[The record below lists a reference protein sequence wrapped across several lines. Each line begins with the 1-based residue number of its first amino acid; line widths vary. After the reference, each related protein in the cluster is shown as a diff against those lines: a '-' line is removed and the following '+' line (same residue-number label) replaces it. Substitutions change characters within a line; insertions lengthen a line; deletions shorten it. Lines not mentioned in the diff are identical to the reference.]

1 MTFESLCNTNQTK
14 TMQTTEQVQLI
25 PLSKLHVSESNTR
38 FPKATDPA
46 IKELAKSLT
55 AEQKTPI
62 LVRPHPAK
70 KGHYEIAAGA
80 RRYTAALAAE
90 IKSLKAIVREYDDA
104 TFEET
109 ILTENLQR
117 EDPDPYAEAIL
128 LRKMLDRGQKLKEIA
143 AALGKSDTWA
153 MRRAKLAS
161 LHKDILASW
170 HKGDLRHFSASMMEA
185 IAALPECGQEKIAA
199 YIEGNI
205 PWDLRRASNRGEVE
219 EFLFSQISNSLDV
232 PWLEDPRTFIKNCGP
247 GCTHDSRKQG
257 KLFDTDSKKGSC
269 GNCLNASC
277 FIKRR
282 QLYIDAEYKKL
293 SEGESLPIIAK
304 ESVEI
309 QGQKYDRDYS
319 YHDLSETPKPNA
331 EKVLVYVNGKLL
343 VAYKPSKPSE
353 RDDDAQPQ
361 AAPEE
366 KMQNKI
372 AMHQGKRWV
381 AVRGKLVEFLE
392 AATLD
397 KLTVP
402 IDHLVAVFG
411 LPYKVSA
418 MHTAPVDEGLWDYI
432 HNPTAFP
439 MREKGNYNIEFTGED
454 GAREEALWPSVK
466 QVLLGL
472 IPPPHRVSDA
482 EKFETT
488 YREVAALIGFSI
500 DSEKYKADLEIPAP
514 KSWGKVDPHTLE
526 AVK

>member
-1 MTFESLCNTNQTK
+1 MTFESFCNTNQTK

-25 PLSKLHVSESNTR
+25 PISKLHVSESNTR

-117 EDPDPYAEAIL
+117 EDPDPYSEAIL

-161 LHKDILASW
+161 LPKDTLDAW
-170 HKGDLRHFSASMMEA
+170 HKGDLKHFTAAMMEV
-185 IAALPECGQEKIAA
+185 IAALPESGREKFDRL
-199 YIEGNI
+199 IEEDSWGI
-205 PWDLRRASNRGEVE
+205 SRLKSRADVE
-219 EFLFSQISNSLDV
+219 EFIFSRISNSLDV
-232 PWLEDPRTFIKNCGP
+232 SWLEDPRTFVDGCGP
-247 GCTHDSRKQG
+247 GCMHDSRKQG
-257 KLFDTDSKKGSC
+257 KLFDTLEKSGC
-269 GNCLNASC
+269 GNCLNTSC
-277 FIKRR
+277 FIKRK
-282 QLYIDAEYKKL
+282 QLFIDAEYEKL
-293 SEGESLPIIAK
+293 CNGESLPVIARNG
-304 ESVEI
+304 VEI
-309 QGQKYDRDYS
+309 QGQKYERNYDWS
-319 YHDLSETPKPNA
+319 LEFSKTPKPDA
-331 EKVLVYVNGKLL
+331 EKVVIFENGTLS
-343 VAYKPSKPSE
+343 VAYKLGGKASE
-353 RDDDAQPQ
+353 EKSQ
-361 AAPEE
+361 ASPEE

-372 AMHQGKRWV
+372 AMHQGKRWIL
-381 AVRGKLVEFLE
+381 VRATLE
-392 AATLD
+392 TAIKEATLD

-411 LPYKVSA
+411 LTYRESA
-418 MHTAPVDEGLWDYI
+418 SPNTPVNESLWNFI
-432 HNPTAFP
+432 HNPTEFP
-439 MREKGNYNIEFTGED
+439 ERKNGYFTSYDGKVSREQ
-454 GAREEALWPSVK
+454 ALWASMQ
-466 QVLLGL
+466 QVLIGL
-472 IPPPHRVSDA
+472 IPSPHRVSDA

-488 YREVAALIGFSI
+488 YREVAAIIGFAI
-500 DSEKYKADLEIPAP
+500 DAEKYKADLEIPPP

-526 AVK
+526 AAKS

>member
-1 MTFESLCNTNQTK
+1 MTFESFCNTNQTK

-161 LHKDILASW
+161 LHKNILDAW
-170 HKGDLRHFSASMMEA
+170 HKGDLEHFTVAMMEV
-185 IAALPECGQEKIAA
+185 IAALPECGQEKFDRLM
-199 YIEGNI
+199 EEDSWG
-205 PWDLRRASNRGEVE
+205 LRQLESRADVE
-219 EFLFSQISNSLDV
+219 EFIFSRISNSLDV
-232 PWLEDPRTFIKNCGP
+232 PWLEDPRTFVEGCGP
-247 GCTHDSRKQG
+247 GCMHDSRKQG
-257 KLFDTDSKKGSC
+257 KLFDTLEKSGC

-277 FIKRR
+277 FIKRK
-282 QLYIDAEYKKL
+282 QLFIDAEYEKICN
-293 SEGESLPIIAK
+293 GEPLPVITRNG
-304 ESVEI
+304 VEI
-309 QGQKYDRDYS
+309 QGQKYERNYDWS
-319 YHDLSETPKPNA
+319 LEFSKTPKPGA
-331 EKVLVYVNGKLL
+331 EKVVVFENGTLS
-343 VAYKPSKPSE
+343 VAYKLGGKASDEK
-353 RDDDAQPQ
+353 AQ
-361 AAPEE
+361 ASPEQ

-381 AVRGKLVEFLE
+381 LVREKLVSALSE
-392 AATLD
+392 ATLD

-402 IDHLVAVFG
+402 IDHLIAVFG
-411 LPYKVSA
+411 LPYKVSS
-418 MHTAPVDEGLWDYI
+418 MHTSPADEGLWNYI
-432 HNPTAFP
+432 HNPTGFP
-439 MREKGNYNIEFTGED
+439 IREQGNYNIEFTGED
-454 GAREEALWPSVK
+454 GTREEALWPSVK

>member
-1 MTFESLCNTNQTK
+1 MP
-14 TMQTTEQVQLI
+14 TTEQVQLI

-46 IKELAKSLT
+46 IKELAKSLS

-62 LVRPHPAK
+62 LVRPHPSK

-90 IKSLKAIVREYDDA
+90 IKTLKAIVREYDDA

-117 EDPDPYAEAIL
+117 EDPDPYAEAVL
-128 LRKMLDRGQKLKEIA
+128 LRKLLDRGQSLKEIA

-153 MRRAKLAS
+153 LRRAKLAA
-161 LHKDILASW
+161 LHKDILTAW

-185 IAALPECGQEKIAA
+185 IAALPECGQEKVASHIKDGRA
-199 YIEGNI
+199 
-205 PWDLRRASNRGEVE
+205 WDLEHASDRGDVE
-219 EFLFSQISNSLDV
+219 EFLFSRISNSLDV
-232 PWLEDPRTFIKNCGP
+232 PWLEDPRTFVKDCGP

-282 QLYIDAEYKKL
+282 QLYIDAEYQKL
-293 SEGESLPIIAK
+293 SKGESLPVIAK

-309 QGQKYDRDYS
+309 QGQNYTRDYS
-319 YHDLSETPKPNA
+319 YHNLSKTSMPDA
-331 EKVLVYVNGKLL
+331 EKVLVYENGALS
-343 VAYKPSKPSE
+343 VAYKPGNPAKSE
-353 RDDDAQPQ
+353 EKSQ
-361 AAPEE
+361 ASPEE

-372 AMHQGKRWV
+372 ALHQGKRWI
-381 AVRGKLVEFLE
+381 AVREKLVESLKE
-392 AATLD
+392 AALD

-402 IDHLVAVFG
+402 IDHLIAVFG
-411 LPYKVSA
+411 LPYRVSA
-418 MHTAPVDEGLWDYI
+418 IHTAPADEGLWDYI
-432 HNPTAFP
+432 HSPTAFP
-439 MREKGNYNIEFTGED
+439 MREQGSYNIEFTGED
-454 GAREEALWPSVK
+454 GPREEALWPSVK

-482 EKFETT
+482 AKFETT
-488 YREVAALIGFSI
+488 YREISALIGFPL
-500 DSEKYKADLEIPAP
+500 DTEKYKADLEIPSP
-514 KSWGKVDPHTLE
+514 KSWGNVDPHTLQP
-526 AVK
+526 K